1 MDDQRLQPPGLL
13 TETTGRIA
21 TDPVQKKA
29 NAGFGW
35 PPSSN
40 GERIVQID
48 ERRPFRLYIR
58 MEFTAIIL
66 AAGKGTRMKSALAK
80 PLHKVGGHPMLGW
93 SIDAATAAGAKSII
107 TVLSPGS
114 ESIQTWLNGTPFA
127 IQEQQ
132 LGTGNA
138 VAAAREAIE
147 REEGVAVVMFADTP
161 LVTAESI
168 ASLARTV
175 EDGVSLAVA
184 AFEAAD
190 PSGYGRVVCD
200 DAGGITRIVEDRDA
214 TNEERAIRLCNGG
227 IMAARMPLL
236 FDLLGRITNENAKQ
250 EYYLTDVIGLATDAG
265 HQVTY
270 SLVEEAEI
278 LGVNDRADLAKAE
291 AELQR
296 RLRIAAMR
304 SGVTLVAP
312 ETVFLSADAVIE
324 PDVIIEPHVIIG
336 RGCHIGEGT
345 VIRAFSHLE
354 GTRLGACCIIGPY
367 ARLRTG
373 TEGEEGVKIGN
384 FVEVKKTTLG
394 AGAKA
399 NHLTYLG
406 DASIGAGA
414 NVGAGTITC
423 NYDGFGKHETLIGEG
438 AFIGSNTAL
447 VAPVSIGARAIIGAG
462 STITR
467 NVAADSI
474 AVERADTSE
483 RAGAAKSFRKSR
495 LETGKQKS

>member
-1 MDDQRLQPPGLL
+1 LSEIKTNTIM
-13 TETTGRIA
+13 T
-21 TDPVQKKA
+21 QK
-29 NAGFGW
+29 
-35 PPSSN
+35 PRSN
-40 GERIVQID
+40 DERIVQID

-66 AAGKGTRMKSALAK
+66 AAGKGTRMRSSLAK

-93 SIDAATAAGAKSII
+93 SIDAATAAGAKRIV

-114 ESIQTWLNGTPFA
+114 ESIQSWLNGAPFA

-138 VAAAREAIE
+138 VAAARDAVETDDGI
-147 REEGVAVVMFADTP
+147 AVVMFADTP

-168 ASLARTV
+168 ASLAHAI
-175 EDGVSLAVA
+175 EDGASLAVA

-190 PSGYGRVVCD
+190 PSGYGRVVRD
-200 DAGGITRIVEDRDA
+200 DKGNITGIVEDRDA
-214 TNEERAIRLCNGG
+214 TSKQRTIRLCNGG
-227 IMAARMPLL
+227 IMAARTPLL
-236 FDLLGRITNENAKQ
+236 FDLLASITNDNAKQ
-250 EYYLTDVIGLATDAG
+250 EYYLTDIIGMATDAG
-265 HQVTY
+265 HEVTY
-270 SLVEEAEI
+270 RLIEEAEI

-291 AELQR
+291 AELQD
-296 RLRIAAMR
+296 RLRTAAMQ
-304 SGVTLVAP
+304 SGVTLIAP

-336 RGCHIGEGT
+336 KGCHIGEGT
-345 VIRAFSHLE
+345 IIRAFSHLE
-354 GTRLGACCIIGPY
+354 GTRLGSCCIIGPY
-367 ARLRTG
+367 ARLRPG
-373 TEGEEGVKIGN
+373 TEGGDGVKIGN
-384 FVEVKKTTLG
+384 FVEVKKTSLG

-406 DASIGAGA
+406 DASIGAEA

-467 NVAADSI
+467 DVAADSI
-474 AVERADTSE
+474 AVERANTSE
-483 RAGAAKSFRKSR
+483 RAGAAKSFRQSR
-495 LETGKQKS
+495 LDNSRQKS

>member
-1 MDDQRLQPPGLL
+1 M
-13 TETTGRIA
+13 T
-21 TDPVQKKA
+21 QK
-29 NAGFGW
+29 
-35 PPSSN
+35 PRSN
-40 GERIVQID
+40 DERIVQID

-66 AAGKGTRMKSALAK
+66 AAGKGTRMRSSLAK

-93 SIDAATAAGAKSII
+93 SIDAATAAGAKRIV

-114 ESIQTWLNGTPFA
+114 ESIQSWLNGAPFA

-138 VAAAREAIE
+138 VAAARDAVKTDDGI
-147 REEGVAVVMFADTP
+147 AVVMFADTP

-168 ASLARTV
+168 ASLAHAI
-175 EDGVSLAVA
+175 EDGASLAVA

-190 PSGYGRVVCD
+190 PSGYGRVVRD
-200 DAGGITRIVEDRDA
+200 GKGNITGIVEDRDA
-214 TNEERAIRLCNGG
+214 TSKQRTIRLCNGG
-227 IMAARMPLL
+227 IMAARTPLL
-236 FDLLGRITNENAKQ
+236 FDLLASITNDNAKQ
-250 EYYLTDVIGLATDAG
+250 EYYLTDIIGMATDAG
-265 HQVTY
+265 HEVTY
-270 SLVEEAEI
+270 SLIEEAEI

-291 AELQR
+291 AELQD
-296 RLRIAAMR
+296 RLRTAAMQ
-304 SGVTLVAP
+304 SGVTLIAP

-336 RGCHIGEGT
+336 KGCQIGEGT
-345 VIRAFSHLE
+345 IIRAFSHLE
-354 GTRLGACCIIGPY
+354 GTRLGSCCIIGPY
-367 ARLRTG
+367 ARLRPG
-373 TEGEEGVKIGN
+373 TEGGDGVKIGN
-384 FVEVKKTTLG
+384 FVEVKKTSLG

-406 DASIGAGA
+406 DASIGAEA

-447 VAPVSIGARAIIGAG
+447 VAPVSIGARAIVGAG

-467 NVAADSI
+467 DVAADSI
-474 AVERADTSE
+474 AVERANTSE
-483 RAGAAKSFRKSR
+483 RAGAAKSFRQSR
-495 LETGKQKS
+495 LDNSRQKS

>member
-1 MDDQRLQPPGLL
+1 M
-13 TETTGRIA
+13 T
-21 TDPVQKKA
+21 QK
-29 NAGFGW
+29 
-35 PPSSN
+35 PRSN
-40 GERIVQID
+40 DERIVQID

-66 AAGKGTRMKSALAK
+66 AAGKGTRMRSSLAK

-93 SIDAATAAGAKSII
+93 SIDAATAAGAKRIV

-114 ESIQTWLNGTPFA
+114 ESIQSWLNGAPFA

-138 VAAAREAIE
+138 VAAARDAVETDDGI
-147 REEGVAVVMFADTP
+147 AVVMFADTP

-168 ASLARTV
+168 ASLAHAI
-175 EDGVSLAVA
+175 EDGASLAVA

-190 PSGYGRVVCD
+190 PSGYGRVVRD
-200 DAGGITRIVEDRDA
+200 DKGNITGIVEDRDA
-214 TNEERAIRLCNGG
+214 TSKQRTIRLCNGG
-227 IMAARMPLL
+227 IMAARTPLL
-236 FDLLGRITNENAKQ
+236 FDLLASITNDNAKQ
-250 EYYLTDVIGLATDAG
+250 EYYLTDIIGMATEAG
-265 HQVTY
+265 HEVTY
-270 SLVEEAEI
+270 SLIEEAEI

-291 AELQR
+291 AELQD
-296 RLRIAAMR
+296 RLRTAAMQ
-304 SGVTLVAP
+304 SGVTLIAP

-336 RGCHIGEGT
+336 KGCHIGEGT
-345 VIRAFSHLE
+345 IIRAFSHLE
-354 GTRLGACCIIGPY
+354 GTRLGSCCIIGPY
-367 ARLRTG
+367 ARLRPG
-373 TEGEEGVKIGN
+373 TEGGDGVKIGN
-384 FVEVKKTTLG
+384 FVEVKKTSLG

-406 DASIGAGA
+406 DASIGAEA

-467 NVAADSI
+467 DVAADSI
-474 AVERADTSE
+474 AVERANTSE
-483 RAGAAKSFRKSR
+483 RAGAAKSFRQSR
-495 LETGKQKS
+495 LDNSRQKS

>member
-1 MDDQRLQPPGLL
+1 M
-13 TETTGRIA
+13 T
-21 TDPVQKKA
+21 QK
-29 NAGFGW
+29 
-35 PPSSN
+35 PRSN

-66 AAGKGTRMKSALAK
+66 AAGKGTRMRSSLAK

-93 SIDAATAAGAKSII
+93 SIDAATAAGAKRIV

-114 ESIQTWLNGTPFA
+114 ESIQSWLNGAPFA

-138 VAAAREAIE
+138 VAAARDAVKTDDGI
-147 REEGVAVVMFADTP
+147 AVVMFADTP

-168 ASLARTV
+168 ASLAHAI
-175 EDGVSLAVA
+175 EDGASLAVA

-190 PSGYGRVVCD
+190 PSGYGRVVRD
-200 DAGGITRIVEDRDA
+200 GKGNITGIVEDRDA
-214 TNEERAIRLCNGG
+214 TSKQRTIRLCNGG
-227 IMAARMPLL
+227 IMAARTPLL
-236 FDLLGRITNENAKQ
+236 FDLLASITNDNAKQ
-250 EYYLTDVIGLATDAG
+250 EYYLTDIIGMATDAG
-265 HQVTY
+265 HEVTY
-270 SLVEEAEI
+270 SLIEEAEI

-291 AELQR
+291 AELQD
-296 RLRIAAMR
+296 RLRTAAMQ
-304 SGVTLVAP
+304 SGVTLIAP

-336 RGCHIGEGT
+336 KGCQIGEGT
-345 VIRAFSHLE
+345 IIRAFSHLE
-354 GTRLGACCIIGPY
+354 GTRLGSCCIIGPY
-367 ARLRTG
+367 ARLRPG
-373 TEGEEGVKIGN
+373 TEGGDGVKIGN
-384 FVEVKKTTLG
+384 FVEVKKTSLG

-406 DASIGAGA
+406 DASIGAEA

-447 VAPVSIGARAIIGAG
+447 VAPVSIGARAIVGAG

-467 NVAADSI
+467 DVAADSI
-474 AVERADTSE
+474 AVERANTSE
-483 RAGAAKSFRKSR
+483 RAGAAKSFRQSR
-495 LETGKQKS
+495 LDNSRQKS

>member
-1 MDDQRLQPPGLL
+1 
-13 TETTGRIA
+13 
-21 TDPVQKKA
+21 
-29 NAGFGW
+29 
-35 PPSSN
+35 
-40 GERIVQID
+40 
-48 ERRPFRLYIR
+48 

-66 AAGKGTRMKSALAK
+66 AAGKGTRMRSSLAK

-93 SIDAATAAGAKSII
+93 SIDAATAAGAKRIV

-114 ESIQTWLNGTPFA
+114 ESIQSWLNGAPFA

-138 VAAAREAIE
+138 VAAARDAVETDDGI
-147 REEGVAVVMFADTP
+147 AVVMFADTP

-168 ASLARTV
+168 ASLAHAI
-175 EDGVSLAVA
+175 EDGASLAVA

-190 PSGYGRVVCD
+190 PSGYGRVVRD
-200 DAGGITRIVEDRDA
+200 DKGNITGIVEDRDA
-214 TNEERAIRLCNGG
+214 TSKQRTIRLCNGG
-227 IMAARMPLL
+227 IMAARTPLL
-236 FDLLGRITNENAKQ
+236 FDLLASITNDNAKQ
-250 EYYLTDVIGLATDAG
+250 EYYLTDIIGMATEAG
-265 HQVTY
+265 HEVTY
-270 SLVEEAEI
+270 SLIEEAEI
-278 LGVNDRADLAKAE
+278 LGVNDRADLANAE
-291 AELQR
+291 AELQD
-296 RLRIAAMR
+296 RLRTAAMQ
-304 SGVTLVAP
+304 SGVTLIAP

-336 RGCHIGEGT
+336 KGCHIGEGT
-345 VIRAFSHLE
+345 IIRAFSHLE
-354 GTRLGACCIIGPY
+354 GTRLGSCCIIGPY
-367 ARLRTG
+367 ARLRPG
-373 TEGEEGVKIGN
+373 TEGGDGVKIGN
-384 FVEVKKTTLG
+384 FVEVKKTSLG

-406 DASIGAGA
+406 DASIGAEA

-467 NVAADSI
+467 DVAADSI
-474 AVERADTSE
+474 AVERANTSE
-483 RAGAAKSFRKSR
+483 RAGAAKSFRQSR
-495 LETGKQKS
+495 LDNSRQKS

>member
-1 MDDQRLQPPGLL
+1 
-13 TETTGRIA
+13 
-21 TDPVQKKA
+21 
-29 NAGFGW
+29 
-35 PPSSN
+35 
-40 GERIVQID
+40 
-48 ERRPFRLYIR
+48 

-66 AAGKGTRMKSALAK
+66 AAGKGTRMRSSLAK

-93 SIDAATAAGAKSII
+93 SIDAATAAGAKRIV

-114 ESIQTWLNGTPFA
+114 ESIQSWLNGAPFA

-138 VAAAREAIE
+138 VAAARDAVKTDDGI
-147 REEGVAVVMFADTP
+147 AVVMFADTP

-168 ASLARTV
+168 ASLAHAI
-175 EDGVSLAVA
+175 EDGASLAVA

-190 PSGYGRVVCD
+190 PSGYGRVVRD
-200 DAGGITRIVEDRDA
+200 GKGNITGIVEDRDA
-214 TNEERAIRLCNGG
+214 TSKQRTIRLCNGG
-227 IMAARMPLL
+227 IMAARTPLL
-236 FDLLGRITNENAKQ
+236 FDLLASITNDNAKQ
-250 EYYLTDVIGLATDAG
+250 EYYLTDIIGMATDAG
-265 HQVTY
+265 HEVTY
-270 SLVEEAEI
+270 SLIEEAEI

-291 AELQR
+291 AELQD
-296 RLRIAAMR
+296 RLRTAAMQ
-304 SGVTLVAP
+304 SGVTLIAP

-336 RGCHIGEGT
+336 KGCHIGEGT
-345 VIRAFSHLE
+345 IIRAFSHLE
-354 GTRLGACCIIGPY
+354 GTRLGSCCIIGPY
-367 ARLRTG
+367 ARLRPG
-373 TEGEEGVKIGN
+373 TEGGDGVKIGN
-384 FVEVKKTTLG
+384 FVEVKKTSLG

-406 DASIGAGA
+406 DASIGAEA

-467 NVAADSI
+467 DVAADSI
-474 AVERADTSE
+474 AVERANTSE
-483 RAGAAKSFRKSR
+483 RAGAAKSFRQSR
-495 LETGKQKS
+495 LDNSRQKS

>member
-1 MDDQRLQPPGLL
+1 M
-13 TETTGRIA
+13 T
-21 TDPVQKKA
+21 QK
-29 NAGFGW
+29 
-35 PPSSN
+35 PRSN
-40 GERIVQID
+40 DERIVQID

-66 AAGKGTRMKSALAK
+66 AAGKGTRMRSSLAK

-93 SIDAATAAGAKSII
+93 SIDAATAAGAKRIV

-114 ESIQTWLNGTPFA
+114 ESIQSWLNGAPFA

-138 VAAAREAIE
+138 VAAARDAVETDDGI
-147 REEGVAVVMFADTP
+147 AVVMFADTP

-168 ASLARTV
+168 ASLAHAI
-175 EDGVSLAVA
+175 EDGASLAVA

-190 PSGYGRVVCD
+190 PSGYGRVVRD
-200 DAGGITRIVEDRDA
+200 DKGNITGIVEDRDA
-214 TNEERAIRLCNGG
+214 NSKQRTIRLCNGG
-227 IMAARMPLL
+227 IMAARTPLL
-236 FDLLGRITNENAKQ
+236 FDLLASITNDNAKQ
-250 EYYLTDVIGLATDAG
+250 EYYLTDIIGMATDAG
-265 HQVTY
+265 HEVTY
-270 SLVEEAEI
+270 SLIEEAEI

-291 AELQR
+291 AELQE
-296 RLRIAAMR
+296 RLRTAAMQ
-304 SGVTLVAP
+304 SGVTLIAP

-336 RGCHIGEGT
+336 KGCHIGEGT
-345 VIRAFSHLE
+345 IIRAFSHLE
-354 GTRLGACCIIGPY
+354 GTRLGSCCIIGPY
-367 ARLRTG
+367 ARLRPG
-373 TEGEEGVKIGN
+373 TEGGDGVKIGN
-384 FVEVKKTTLG
+384 FVEVKKTSLG

-406 DASIGAGA
+406 DASIGAEA

-467 NVAADSI
+467 DVAADSI
-474 AVERADTSE
+474 AVERANTSE
-483 RAGAAKSFRKSR
+483 RAGAAKSFRQSR
-495 LETGKQKS
+495 LDNSRQKS

>member
-1 MDDQRLQPPGLL
+1 M
-13 TETTGRIA
+13 T
-21 TDPVQKKA
+21 QK
-29 NAGFGW
+29 
-35 PPSSN
+35 PRSN
-40 GERIVQID
+40 VERIVQID

-66 AAGKGTRMKSALAK
+66 AAGKGTRMRSSLAK

-93 SIDAATAAGAKSII
+93 SIDAATAAGAKGIV

-114 ESIQTWLNGTPFA
+114 ESIQSWLNGAPFT

-138 VAAAREAIE
+138 VAAARDAVKTDDGI
-147 REEGVAVVMFADTP
+147 AVVMFADTP

-168 ASLARTV
+168 ASLAHAI
-175 EDGVSLAVA
+175 EDGASLAVA
-184 AFEAAD
+184 AFEASD
-190 PSGYGRVVCD
+190 PSGYGRVVRD
-200 DAGGITRIVEDRDA
+200 EKGNITGIVEDRDA
-214 TNEERAIRLCNGG
+214 TSKQRTISLCNGG
-227 IMAARMPLL
+227 IMAARTPLL
-236 FDLLGRITNENAKQ
+236 FDLIACINNDNAKK

-270 SLVEEAEI
+270 SLIEEAEI

-291 AELQR
+291 AELQE
-296 RLRIAAMR
+296 RLRTAAMQ
-304 SGVTLVAP
+304 SGVTLIAP
-312 ETVFLSADAVIE
+312 ETVFLSADAIIQ

-336 RGCHIGEGT
+336 KGCHIGEGT
-345 VIRAFSHLE
+345 IIRAFSHLE
-354 GTRLGACCIIGPY
+354 GTRLGSCCIIGPY
-367 ARLRTG
+367 ARLRPG
-373 TEGEEGVKIGN
+373 TEGGDGVKIGN
-384 FVEVKKTTLG
+384 FVEVKKTSLG

-406 DASIGAGA
+406 DASIGAEA

-467 NVAADSI
+467 DVAADSI
-474 AVERADTSE
+474 AVERANTSE
-483 RAGAAKSFRKSR
+483 RAGAAKSFRRSR
-495 LETGKQKS
+495 LDNSRQKS

>member
-1 MDDQRLQPPGLL
+1 
-13 TETTGRIA
+13 
-21 TDPVQKKA
+21 
-29 NAGFGW
+29 
-35 PPSSN
+35 
-40 GERIVQID
+40 
-48 ERRPFRLYIR
+48 

-66 AAGKGTRMKSALAK
+66 AAGKGTRMRSSLAK

-93 SIDAATAAGAKSII
+93 SIDAATAAGAKRIV

-114 ESIQTWLNGTPFA
+114 ESIQSWLNGAPFA

-138 VAAAREAIE
+138 VAAARDAVKTDD
-147 REEGVAVVMFADTP
+147 GLAVVMFADTP

-168 ASLARTV
+168 ASLAHAI
-175 EDGVSLAVA
+175 EDGASLAVA

-190 PSGYGRVVCD
+190 PSGYGRVVRD
-200 DAGGITRIVEDRDA
+200 GKGNITGIVEDRDA
-214 TNEERAIRLCNGG
+214 TSKQRTIRLCNGG
-227 IMAARMPLL
+227 IMAARTPLL
-236 FDLLGRITNENAKQ
+236 FDLLASITNDNAKQ
-250 EYYLTDVIGLATDAG
+250 EYYLTDIIGMATEAG
-265 HQVTY
+265 HEVTY
-270 SLVEEAEI
+270 SLIEEAEI

-291 AELQR
+291 AELQD
-296 RLRIAAMR
+296 RLRTAAMQ
-304 SGVTLVAP
+304 SGVTLIAP

-336 RGCHIGEGT
+336 KGCHIGEGT
-345 VIRAFSHLE
+345 IIRAFSHLE
-354 GTRLGACCIIGPY
+354 GTRLGSCCIIGPY
-367 ARLRTG
+367 ARLRPG
-373 TEGEEGVKIGN
+373 TEGGDGVKIGN
-384 FVEVKKTTLG
+384 FVEVKKTSLG

-406 DASIGAGA
+406 DASIGAEA

-467 NVAADSI
+467 DVAADSI
-474 AVERADTSE
+474 AVERANTSE
-483 RAGAAKSFRKSR
+483 RAGAAKSFRQSR
-495 LETGKQKS
+495 LDNSRQKS

>member
-1 MDDQRLQPPGLL
+1 M
-13 TETTGRIA
+13 T
-21 TDPVQKKA
+21 QK
-29 NAGFGW
+29 
-35 PPSSN
+35 PRSN

-66 AAGKGTRMKSALAK
+66 AAGKGTRMRSSLAK

-93 SIDAATAAGAKSII
+93 SFDAATAAGAKRIV

-114 ESIQTWLNGTPFA
+114 ESIQSWLNGAPFA

-138 VAAAREAIE
+138 VAAARDAVETDDGI
-147 REEGVAVVMFADTP
+147 AVVMFADTP

-168 ASLARTV
+168 ASLAHAI
-175 EDGVSLAVA
+175 EDGASLAVA
-184 AFEAAD
+184 EFEAAD
-190 PSGYGRVVCD
+190 HSGYGRVVSD
-200 DAGGITRIVEDRDA
+200 DKGNITGIVEDRDA
-214 TNEERAIRLCNGG
+214 TSKQRTIRLCNGG
-227 IMAARMPLL
+227 IMAARTPLL
-236 FDLLGRITNENAKQ
+236 FDLLASITNDNAKQ
-250 EYYLTDVIGLATDAG
+250 EYYLTDIIGMATDAG
-265 HQVTY
+265 HEVTY
-270 SLVEEAEI
+270 RLIEEAEI

-291 AELQR
+291 AELQD
-296 RLRIAAMR
+296 RLRTAAMQ
-304 SGVTLVAP
+304 SGVTLIAP

-336 RGCHIGEGT
+336 KGCHIGEGT
-345 VIRAFSHLE
+345 IIRAFSHLE
-354 GTRLGACCIIGPY
+354 GTRLGSCCIIGPY
-367 ARLRTG
+367 ARLRPG
-373 TEGEEGVKIGN
+373 TEGGDGVKIGN
-384 FVEVKKTTLG
+384 FVEVKKTSLG

-406 DASIGAGA
+406 DASIGAEA

-467 NVAADSI
+467 DVAADSI
-474 AVERADTSE
+474 AVERANTSE
-483 RAGAAKSFRKSR
+483 RAGAAKSFRQSR
-495 LETGKQKS
+495 LDNSRQKS

>member
-1 MDDQRLQPPGLL
+1 M
-13 TETTGRIA
+13 T
-21 TDPVQKKA
+21 QK
-29 NAGFGW
+29 
-35 PPSSN
+35 PRSN

-66 AAGKGTRMKSALAK
+66 AAGKGTRMRSSLAK

-93 SIDAATAAGAKSII
+93 SIDAATAAGAKRIV

-114 ESIQTWLNGTPFA
+114 ESIQSWLNGAPFA

-138 VAAAREAIE
+138 VAAARDAVKTDDGI
-147 REEGVAVVMFADTP
+147 AVVMFADTP

-168 ASLARTV
+168 ASLAHAI
-175 EDGVSLAVA
+175 EDGASLAVA

-190 PSGYGRVVCD
+190 PSGSGRVVRD
-200 DAGGITRIVEDRDA
+200 DKGNITGIVEDRDA
-214 TNEERAIRLCNGG
+214 SSKQRTICLCNGG
-227 IMAARMPLL
+227 IMAARTPLL
-236 FDLLGRITNENAKQ
+236 FDLLASITNDNAKQ
-250 EYYLTDVIGLATDAG
+250 EYYLTDIIGMATEAG
-265 HQVTY
+265 HEVTY
-270 SLVEEAEI
+270 SLIEEAES

-291 AELQR
+291 AELQD
-296 RLRIAAMR
+296 RLRTAAMQ
-304 SGVTLVAP
+304 SGVTLIAP

-336 RGCHIGEGT
+336 KGCHIGEGT
-345 VIRAFSHLE
+345 IIRAFSHLE
-354 GTRLGACCIIGPY
+354 GTRLGSCCIIGPY
-367 ARLRTG
+367 ARLRPG
-373 TEGEEGVKIGN
+373 TEGGDGVKIGN
-384 FVEVKKTTLG
+384 FVEVKKTSLG

-406 DASIGAGA
+406 DASIGAEA

-467 NVAADSI
+467 DVAADSI
-474 AVERADTSE
+474 AVERANTSE
-483 RAGAAKSFRKSR
+483 RAGAAKSFRQSR
-495 LETGKQKS
+495 LDNSRQKS

>member
-1 MDDQRLQPPGLL
+1 M
-13 TETTGRIA
+13 T
-21 TDPVQKKA
+21 QK
-29 NAGFGW
+29 
-35 PPSSN
+35 PRSN
-40 GERIVQID
+40 DERIVQID

-66 AAGKGTRMKSALAK
+66 AAGKGTRMRSSLAK

-93 SIDAATAAGAKSII
+93 SIDAATAAGAKRIV

-114 ESIQTWLNGTPFA
+114 ESIQSWLNGAPFA

-138 VAAAREAIE
+138 VAAARDAVETDDGI
-147 REEGVAVVMFADTP
+147 AVVMFADTP

-168 ASLARTV
+168 ASLAHAI
-175 EDGVSLAVA
+175 EDGASLAVA

-190 PSGYGRVVCD
+190 PSGYGRVVRD
-200 DAGGITRIVEDRDA
+200 DKGNITGIVEDRDA
-214 TNEERAIRLCNGG
+214 TSKQRTIRLCNGG
-227 IMAARMPLL
+227 IMAARTPLL
-236 FDLLGRITNENAKQ
+236 FDLLASITNDNAKQ
-250 EYYLTDVIGLATDAG
+250 EYYLTDIIGMATDAG
-265 HQVTY
+265 HEVTY
-270 SLVEEAEI
+270 SLIEEAEI

-291 AELQR
+291 AELQD
-296 RLRIAAMR
+296 RLRTAAMQ
-304 SGVTLVAP
+304 SGVTLIAP

-336 RGCHIGEGT
+336 KGCHIGEGT
-345 VIRAFSHLE
+345 IIRAFSHLE
-354 GTRLGACCIIGPY
+354 GTRLGSCCIIGPY
-367 ARLRTG
+367 ARLRPG
-373 TEGEEGVKIGN
+373 TEGGDGVKIGN
-384 FVEVKKTTLG
+384 FVEVKKTSLG

-406 DASIGAGA
+406 DASIGAEA

-423 NYDGFGKHETLIGEG
+423 NYDGFGKHDTLIGEG

-467 NVAADSI
+467 DVAADSI
-474 AVERADTSE
+474 AVERANTSE
-483 RAGAAKSFRKSR
+483 RAGAAKSFRQSRLDKSR
-495 LETGKQKS
+495 QKS

>member
-1 MDDQRLQPPGLL
+1 M
-13 TETTGRIA
+13 T
-21 TDPVQKKA
+21 QK
-29 NAGFGW
+29 
-35 PPSSN
+35 PRSN

-66 AAGKGTRMKSALAK
+66 AAGKGTRMRSSLAK

-93 SIDAATAAGAKSII
+93 SIDAATAAGAKRIV

-114 ESIQTWLNGTPFA
+114 ESIQSWLNGAPFA

-138 VAAAREAIE
+138 VAAARDAVKTDDGI
-147 REEGVAVVMFADTP
+147 AVVMFADTP

-168 ASLARTV
+168 ASLAHAI
-175 EDGVSLAVA
+175 EDGASLAVA

-190 PSGYGRVVCD
+190 PSGYGRVVRD
-200 DAGGITRIVEDRDA
+200 GKGNITGIVEDRDA
-214 TNEERAIRLCNGG
+214 TSKQRTIRLCNGG
-227 IMAARMPLL
+227 IMAARTPLL
-236 FDLLGRITNENAKQ
+236 FDLLASITNDNAKQ
-250 EYYLTDVIGLATDAG
+250 EYYLTDIIGMATDAG
-265 HQVTY
+265 HEVTY
-270 SLVEEAEI
+270 SLIEEAEI

-291 AELQR
+291 AELQD
-296 RLRIAAMR
+296 RLRTAAMQ
-304 SGVTLVAP
+304 SGVTLIAP

-336 RGCHIGEGT
+336 KGCHIGEGT
-345 VIRAFSHLE
+345 IIRAFSHLE
-354 GTRLGACCIIGPY
+354 GTRLGSCCIIGPY
-367 ARLRTG
+367 ARLRPG
-373 TEGEEGVKIGN
+373 TEGGDGVKIGN
-384 FVEVKKTTLG
+384 FVEVKKTSLG

-406 DASIGAGA
+406 DASIGAEA

-467 NVAADSI
+467 DVAADSI
-474 AVERADTSE
+474 AVERANTSE
-483 RAGAAKSFRKSR
+483 RAGAAKSFRQSR
-495 LETGKQKS
+495 LDNSRQKS

>member
-1 MDDQRLQPPGLL
+1 MFEIK
-13 TETTGRIA
+13 TNTIMT
-21 TDPVQKKA
+21 QK
-29 NAGFGW
+29 
-35 PPSSN
+35 PRSN

-66 AAGKGTRMKSALAK
+66 AAGKGTRMRSSLAK

-93 SIDAATAAGAKSII
+93 SIDAATAAGAKRIV

-114 ESIQTWLNGTPFA
+114 ESIQSWLNGAPFA

-132 LGTGNA
+132 FGTGNA
-138 VAAAREAIE
+138 VAAARDAVKTDDGI
-147 REEGVAVVMFADTP
+147 AVVMFADTP

-168 ASLARTV
+168 ASLAHAI
-175 EDGVSLAVA
+175 EDGASLAVA

-190 PSGYGRVVCD
+190 PSGYGRVVRD
-200 DAGGITRIVEDRDA
+200 GKGNITGIVEDRDA
-214 TNEERAIRLCNGG
+214 TSKQRTIRLCNGG
-227 IMAARMPLL
+227 IMAARTPLL
-236 FDLLGRITNENAKQ
+236 FDLLASITNDNAKQ
-250 EYYLTDVIGLATDAG
+250 EYYLTDIIGMATDAG
-265 HQVTY
+265 HEVTY
-270 SLVEEAEI
+270 RLIEEAEI

-291 AELQR
+291 AELQD
-296 RLRIAAMR
+296 RLRTAAMQ
-304 SGVTLVAP
+304 SGVTLIAP

-336 RGCHIGEGT
+336 KGCQIGEGT
-345 VIRAFSHLE
+345 IIRAFSHLE
-354 GTRLGACCIIGPY
+354 GTRLGSCCIIGPY
-367 ARLRTG
+367 ARLRPG
-373 TEGEEGVKIGN
+373 TEGGDGVKIGN
-384 FVEVKKTTLG
+384 FVEVKKTSLG

-406 DASIGAGA
+406 DASIGAEA

-467 NVAADSI
+467 DVAADSI
-474 AVERADTSE
+474 AVERANTSE
-483 RAGAAKSFRKSR
+483 RAGAAKSFRQSR
-495 LETGKQKS
+495 LDNSRQKS

>member
-1 MDDQRLQPPGLL
+1 M
-13 TETTGRIA
+13 
-21 TDPVQKKA
+21 
-29 NAGFGW
+29 
-35 PPSSN
+35 
-40 GERIVQID
+40 
-48 ERRPFRLYIR
+48 
-58 MEFTAIIL
+58 
-66 AAGKGTRMKSALAK
+66 
-80 PLHKVGGHPMLGW
+80 
-93 SIDAATAAGAKSII
+93 
-107 TVLSPGS
+107 
-114 ESIQTWLNGTPFA
+114 
-127 IQEQQ
+127 
-132 LGTGNA
+132 
-138 VAAAREAIE
+138 
-147 REEGVAVVMFADTP
+147 
-161 LVTAESI
+161 
-168 ASLARTV
+168 
-175 EDGVSLAVA
+175 
-184 AFEAAD
+184 
-190 PSGYGRVVCD
+190 
-200 DAGGITRIVEDRDA
+200 
-214 TNEERAIRLCNGG
+214 
-227 IMAARMPLL
+227 
-236 FDLLGRITNENAKQ
+236 
-250 EYYLTDVIGLATDAG
+250 
-265 HQVTY
+265 
-270 SLVEEAEI
+270 
-278 LGVNDRADLAKAE
+278 
-291 AELQR
+291 
-296 RLRIAAMR
+296 
-304 SGVTLVAP
+304 
-312 ETVFLSADAVIE
+312 FLSADAVIE

-467 NVAADSI
+467 DVAADSI

>member
-1 MDDQRLQPPGLL
+1 M
-13 TETTGRIA
+13 T
-21 TDPVQKKA
+21 QK
-29 NAGFGW
+29 
-35 PPSSN
+35 PRSN
-40 GERIVQID
+40 DERIVQID

-66 AAGKGTRMKSALAK
+66 AAGKGTRMRSSLAK

-93 SIDAATAAGAKSII
+93 SIDAATAAGAKRIV

-114 ESIQTWLNGTPFA
+114 ESIQSWLNGAPFA

-138 VAAAREAIE
+138 VAAARDAVETDDGI
-147 REEGVAVVMFADTP
+147 AVVMFADTP

-168 ASLARTV
+168 ASLAHAI
-175 EDGVSLAVA
+175 EDGASLAVA

-190 PSGYGRVVCD
+190 PSGYGRVVRD
-200 DAGGITRIVEDRDA
+200 DKGNITGIVEDRDA
-214 TNEERAIRLCNGG
+214 SSKQRTICLCNGG
-227 IMAARMPLL
+227 IMAARTPLL
-236 FDLLGRITNENAKQ
+236 FDLLASITNDNAKQ
-250 EYYLTDVIGLATDAG
+250 EYYLTDIIGMATDAG
-265 HQVTY
+265 HEVTY
-270 SLVEEAEI
+270 SLIEEAEI

-291 AELQR
+291 AELQD
-296 RLRIAAMR
+296 RLRTAAMQ
-304 SGVTLVAP
+304 SGVTLIAP

-336 RGCHIGEGT
+336 KGCHIGEGT
-345 VIRAFSHLE
+345 IIRAFSHLE
-354 GTRLGACCIIGPY
+354 GTRLGSCCIIGPY
-367 ARLRTG
+367 ARLRPG
-373 TEGEEGVKIGN
+373 TEGGDGVKIGN
-384 FVEVKKTTLG
+384 FVEVKKTSLG

-406 DASIGAGA
+406 DASIGAEA

-467 NVAADSI
+467 DVAADSI
-474 AVERADTSE
+474 AVERANTSE
-483 RAGAAKSFRKSR
+483 RAGAAKSFRQSR
-495 LETGKQKS
+495 LDNSRQKS

>member
-1 MDDQRLQPPGLL
+1 
-13 TETTGRIA
+13 
-21 TDPVQKKA
+21 
-29 NAGFGW
+29 
-35 PPSSN
+35 
-40 GERIVQID
+40 
-48 ERRPFRLYIR
+48 

-66 AAGKGTRMKSALAK
+66 AAGKGTRMRSSLAK

-93 SIDAATAAGAKSII
+93 SIDAATAAGAKRIV

-114 ESIQTWLNGTPFA
+114 ESIQSWLNGAPFA

-138 VAAAREAIE
+138 VAAARDAVETDDGI
-147 REEGVAVVMFADTP
+147 AVVMFADTP

-168 ASLARTV
+168 ASLAHAI
-175 EDGVSLAVA
+175 EDGASLAVA

-190 PSGYGRVVCD
+190 PSGYGRVVRD
-200 DAGGITRIVEDRDA
+200 DKGNITGIVEDRDA
-214 TNEERAIRLCNGG
+214 TSKQRTIRLCNGG
-227 IMAARMPLL
+227 IMAARTPLL
-236 FDLLGRITNENAKQ
+236 FDLLASITNDNAKQ
-250 EYYLTDVIGLATDAG
+250 EYYLTDIIGMATDAG
-265 HQVTY
+265 HEVTY
-270 SLVEEAEI
+270 SLIEEAEI

-291 AELQR
+291 AELQD
-296 RLRIAAMR
+296 RLRTAAMQ
-304 SGVTLVAP
+304 SGVTLIAP

-336 RGCHIGEGT
+336 KGCHIGEGT
-345 VIRAFSHLE
+345 IIRAFSHLE
-354 GTRLGACCIIGPY
+354 GTRLGSCCIIGPY
-367 ARLRTG
+367 ARLRPG
-373 TEGEEGVKIGN
+373 TEGGDGVKIGN
-384 FVEVKKTTLG
+384 FVEVKKTSLG

-406 DASIGAGA
+406 DASIGAEA

-467 NVAADSI
+467 DVAADSI
-474 AVERADTSE
+474 AVERANTSE
-483 RAGAAKSFRKSR
+483 RAGAAKSFRQSR
-495 LETGKQKS
+495 LDNSRQKS

>member
-1 MDDQRLQPPGLL
+1 M
-13 TETTGRIA
+13 T
-21 TDPVQKKA
+21 QK
-29 NAGFGW
+29 
-35 PPSSN
+35 PRSN
-40 GERIVQID
+40 DERIVQID

-66 AAGKGTRMKSALAK
+66 AAGKGTRMRSSLAK

-93 SIDAATAAGAKSII
+93 SIDAATAAGAKRIV

-114 ESIQTWLNGTPFA
+114 ESIQSWLNGAPFA

-138 VAAAREAIE
+138 VAAARDAVETDDGI
-147 REEGVAVVMFADTP
+147 AVVMFADTP

-168 ASLARTV
+168 ASLAHAI
-175 EDGVSLAVA
+175 EDGASLAVA

-190 PSGYGRVVCD
+190 PSGYGRVVRD
-200 DAGGITRIVEDRDA
+200 DKGNITGIVEDRDA
-214 TNEERAIRLCNGG
+214 SSKQRTIRLCNGG
-227 IMAARMPLL
+227 IMAARTPLL
-236 FDLLGRITNENAKQ
+236 FDLLASITNDNAKQ
-250 EYYLTDVIGLATDAG
+250 EYYLTDIIGMATDAG
-265 HQVTY
+265 HEVTC
-270 SLVEEAEI
+270 SLIEEAEI

-291 AELQR
+291 AELQD
-296 RLRIAAMR
+296 RLRTAAMQ
-304 SGVTLVAP
+304 SGVTLIAP

-336 RGCHIGEGT
+336 KGCHIGEGT
-345 VIRAFSHLE
+345 IIRAFSHLE
-354 GTRLGACCIIGPY
+354 GTRLGSCCIIGPY
-367 ARLRTG
+367 ARLRPG
-373 TEGEEGVKIGN
+373 TEGGDGVKIGN
-384 FVEVKKTTLG
+384 FVGVKKTSLG

-406 DASIGAGA
+406 DASIGAEA

-438 AFIGSNTAL
+438 AFVGSNTAL

-467 NVAADSI
+467 DVAADSI
-474 AVERADTSE
+474 AVERANTSE
-483 RAGAAKSFRKSR
+483 RAGAAKSFRQSR
-495 LETGKQKS
+495 LDNSRQKS

>member
-1 MDDQRLQPPGLL
+1 M
-13 TETTGRIA
+13 T
-21 TDPVQKKA
+21 QK
-29 NAGFGW
+29 
-35 PPSSN
+35 PRSN
-40 GERIVQID
+40 DERIVQID

-66 AAGKGTRMKSALAK
+66 AAGKGTRMRSSLAK

-93 SIDAATAAGAKSII
+93 SIDAATAAGAKRIV

-114 ESIQTWLNGTPFA
+114 ESIQSWLNGAPFA

-138 VAAAREAIE
+138 VAAARDAVETDDGI
-147 REEGVAVVMFADTP
+147 AVVMFADTP

-168 ASLARTV
+168 ASLAHAI
-175 EDGVSLAVA
+175 EDGASLAVA

-190 PSGYGRVVCD
+190 PSGYGRVVRD
-200 DAGGITRIVEDRDA
+200 DKGNITGIVEDRDA
-214 TNEERAIRLCNGG
+214 SSKQRTICLCNGG
-227 IMAARMPLL
+227 IMAARTPLL
-236 FDLLGRITNENAKQ
+236 FDLLASITNDNAKQ
-250 EYYLTDVIGLATDAG
+250 EYYLTDIIGMATEAG
-265 HQVTY
+265 HEVTY
-270 SLVEEAEI
+270 SLIEEAEI

-291 AELQR
+291 AELQE
-296 RLRIAAMR
+296 RLRTAAMQ
-304 SGVTLVAP
+304 SGVTLIAP

-336 RGCHIGEGT
+336 KGCHIGEGT
-345 VIRAFSHLE
+345 IIRAFSHLE
-354 GTRLGACCIIGPY
+354 GTRLGSCCIIGPY
-367 ARLRTG
+367 ARLRPG
-373 TEGEEGVKIGN
+373 TEGGDGVKIGN
-384 FVEVKKTTLG
+384 FVEVKKTSLG

-406 DASIGAGA
+406 DASIGAEA

-467 NVAADSI
+467 DVAADSI
-474 AVERADTSE
+474 AVERANTSE
-483 RAGAAKSFRKSR
+483 RAGAAKSFRQSR
-495 LETGKQKS
+495 LDNSRQKS

>member
-1 MDDQRLQPPGLL
+1 M
-13 TETTGRIA
+13 T
-21 TDPVQKKA
+21 QK
-29 NAGFGW
+29 
-35 PPSSN
+35 PRSN
-40 GERIVQID
+40 DERIVQID

-66 AAGKGTRMKSALAK
+66 AAGKGTRMRSSLAK

-93 SIDAATAAGAKSII
+93 SIDAATAAGAKRIV

-114 ESIQTWLNGTPFA
+114 ESIQSWLNGAPFA

-138 VAAAREAIE
+138 VAAARDAVETDDGI
-147 REEGVAVVMFADTP
+147 AVVMFADTP

-168 ASLARTV
+168 ASLAHAI
-175 EDGVSLAVA
+175 EDGASLAVA

-190 PSGYGRVVCD
+190 PSGYGRVVRD
-200 DAGGITRIVEDRDA
+200 DKGNITGIVEDRDA
-214 TNEERAIRLCNGG
+214 SSKQRTICLCNGG
-227 IMAARMPLL
+227 IMAARTPLL
-236 FDLLGRITNENAKQ
+236 FDLLASITNDNAKQ
-250 EYYLTDVIGLATDAG
+250 EYYLTDIIGMATEAG
-265 HQVTY
+265 HEVTY
-270 SLVEEAEI
+270 SLIEEAEI

-291 AELQR
+291 AELQD
-296 RLRIAAMR
+296 RLRTAAMQ
-304 SGVTLVAP
+304 SGVTLIAP
-312 ETVFLSADAVIE
+312 KTVFLSADAVIE

-336 RGCHIGEGT
+336 KGCHIGEGT
-345 VIRAFSHLE
+345 IIRAFSHLE
-354 GTRLGACCIIGPY
+354 GTRLGSCCIIGPY
-367 ARLRTG
+367 ARLRPG
-373 TEGEEGVKIGN
+373 TEGGDGVKIGN
-384 FVEVKKTTLG
+384 FVEVKKTSLG

-406 DASIGAGA
+406 DASIGAEA

-467 NVAADSI
+467 DVAADSI
-474 AVERADTSE
+474 AVERANTSE
-483 RAGAAKSFRKSR
+483 RAGAAKSFRQSR
-495 LETGKQKS
+495 LDNSRQKS

>member
-1 MDDQRLQPPGLL
+1 M
-13 TETTGRIA
+13 T
-21 TDPVQKKA
+21 QK
-29 NAGFGW
+29 
-35 PPSSN
+35 SRSN

-66 AAGKGTRMKSALAK
+66 AAGKGTRMRSSLAK

-93 SIDAATAAGAKSII
+93 SIDAATAAGAKRIV

-114 ESIQTWLNGTPFA
+114 ESIQSWLNGAPFA

-138 VAAAREAIE
+138 VAAARDAVKTDDGI
-147 REEGVAVVMFADTP
+147 AVVMFADTP

-168 ASLARTV
+168 ASLAHAI
-175 EDGVSLAVA
+175 EDGASLAVA

-190 PSGYGRVVCD
+190 PSGYGRVVRD
-200 DAGGITRIVEDRDA
+200 GKGNITGIVEDRDA
-214 TNEERAIRLCNGG
+214 TSKQRTIRLCNGG
-227 IMAARMPLL
+227 IMAARTPLL
-236 FDLLGRITNENAKQ
+236 FDLLASITNDNAKQ
-250 EYYLTDVIGLATDAG
+250 EYYLTDIIGMATDAG
-265 HQVTY
+265 HEVTY
-270 SLVEEAEI
+270 SLIEEAEI

-291 AELQR
+291 AELQD
-296 RLRIAAMR
+296 RLRTAAMQ
-304 SGVTLVAP
+304 SGVTLIAP

-336 RGCHIGEGT
+336 KGCQIGEGT
-345 VIRAFSHLE
+345 IIRAFSHLE
-354 GTRLGACCIIGPY
+354 GTRLGSCCIIGPY
-367 ARLRTG
+367 ARLRPG
-373 TEGEEGVKIGN
+373 TEGGDGVKIGN
-384 FVEVKKTTLG
+384 FVEVKKTSLG

-406 DASIGAGA
+406 DASIGAEA

-467 NVAADSI
+467 DVAADSI
-474 AVERADTSE
+474 AVERANTSE
-483 RAGAAKSFRKSR
+483 RAGAAKSFRQSR
-495 LETGKQKS
+495 LDNSRQKS

>member
-1 MDDQRLQPPGLL
+1 M
-13 TETTGRIA
+13 T
-21 TDPVQKKA
+21 QK
-29 NAGFGW
+29 
-35 PPSSN
+35 PRSN
-40 GERIVQID
+40 DERIVQID

-66 AAGKGTRMKSALAK
+66 AAGKGTRMRSSLAK

-93 SIDAATAAGAKSII
+93 SIDAATAAGAKRIV
-107 TVLSPGS
+107 TVLSAGS
-114 ESIQTWLNGTPFA
+114 ESIQSWLNGAPFA

-138 VAAAREAIE
+138 VAAARDAVETDDGI
-147 REEGVAVVMFADTP
+147 AVVMFADTP

-168 ASLARTV
+168 ASLAHAI
-175 EDGVSLAVA
+175 EDGASLAVA

-190 PSGYGRVVCD
+190 PSGYGRVVRD
-200 DAGGITRIVEDRDA
+200 DKGNITGIVEDRDA
-214 TNEERAIRLCNGG
+214 TSKQRTIRLCNGG
-227 IMAARMPLL
+227 IMAARTPLL
-236 FDLLGRITNENAKQ
+236 FDLLASITNDNAKQ
-250 EYYLTDVIGLATDAG
+250 EYYLTDIIGMATDAG
-265 HQVTY
+265 HEVTY
-270 SLVEEAEI
+270 SLIEEAEI

-291 AELQR
+291 AELQD
-296 RLRIAAMR
+296 RLRTAAMQ
-304 SGVTLVAP
+304 SGVTLIAP

-336 RGCHIGEGT
+336 KGCHIGEGT
-345 VIRAFSHLE
+345 IIRAFSHLE
-354 GTRLGACCIIGPY
+354 GTRLGSCCIIGPY
-367 ARLRTG
+367 ARLRPG
-373 TEGEEGVKIGN
+373 TEGGDGVKIGN
-384 FVEVKKTTLG
+384 FVEVKKTSLG

-406 DASIGAGA
+406 DASIGAEA

-467 NVAADSI
+467 DVAADSI
-474 AVERADTSE
+474 AVERANTSE
-483 RAGAAKSFRKSR
+483 RAGAAKSFRQSR
-495 LETGKQKS
+495 LDNSRQKS